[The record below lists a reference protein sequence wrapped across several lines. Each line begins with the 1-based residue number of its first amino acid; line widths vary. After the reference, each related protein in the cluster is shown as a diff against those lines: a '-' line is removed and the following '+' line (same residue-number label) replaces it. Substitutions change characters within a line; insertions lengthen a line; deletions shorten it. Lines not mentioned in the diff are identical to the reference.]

1 MRKLFVGVSLMLL
14 FLFTFNSKAQEPF
27 NKTKLDNFLHQ
38 LEINNKALCGV
49 VIKKNGKAE
58 YENYTGFASVEN
70 KIKNNNRTKF
80 RIGSIAKMFTAAII
94 FQLIEEGKLTPDT
107 KLSEFYPQIPNSSE
121 ITIDEMLRHRS
132 GIHDFTNDKEYPQY
146 MTTKKSKEEM
156 LNIIAKSKPDF
167 EPNAKTAYSNSNY
180 VLLGYIIEKITNS
193 TYQKELETRITSKL
207 NLSNTY
213 YGNKTDIKKNEAF
226 SYRFENGKWQRQPE
240 TDMSIPHGAGAIV
253 STPYELTV
261 FINALFNGKIVSE
274 KSLIQMKEIKNGIG
288 RGLFRFPFGNKIA
301 YGHSGGIDGFV
312 SNLAYFPEEKV
323 AIAVTA
329 NGVNYNF
336 NDILIGILSVY
347 FNAPYEIPDFTEKAI
362 NLSEEELKKYEG
374 EFSSKLLPL
383 KITLKVNNGQLFGQ
397 ATGQSAFPL
406 TPFSKTKFK
415 FEPAGIVIE
424 FAKDKDGKILYNSFI
439 LNQGG
444 RKFPYER

>member
-1 MRKLFVGVSLMLL
+1 MRIVIAVVSLMLL
-14 FLFTFNSKAQEPF
+14 FLFTFNSKAQETF

-38 LEINNKALCGV
+38 LEINNKAMLGV
-49 VIKKNGKAE
+49 VITKNGKTE

-70 KIKNNNRTKF
+70 KIKNNNQTKF
-80 RIGSIAKMFTAAII
+80 RIGSITKMFTAAMI
-94 FQLIEEGKLTPDT
+94 FQLIDEGKLTPAT
-107 KLSEFYPQIPNSSE
+107 KLSEFYPQIPNSSK

-132 GIHDFTNDKEYPQY
+132 GIHDFTNDKDYSQY
-146 MTTKKSKEEM
+146 MTTPKSKEEM

-167 EPNAKTAYSNSNY
+167 EPGEKSVYSNSNY

-193 TYQKELETRITSKL
+193 TYQKELAKRITSKL

-213 YGNKTDIKKNEAF
+213 YGKKTDINKNEAF
-226 SYRFENGKWQRQPE
+226 SYRFEDEKWQRQSE

-253 STPYELTV
+253 STPRDLTK
-261 FINALFNGKIVSE
+261 FINALFNNKIISAQ
-274 KSLIQMKEIKNGIG
+274 SLNQMEEIKNGVG
-288 RGLFRFPFGNKIA
+288 SGLFRFPFGKKIA
-301 YGHSGGIDGFV
+301 YGHNGGIDGFV
-312 SNLAYFPEEKV
+312 STLAYFPEEKV

-329 NGVNYNF
+329 NGMNYSF
-336 NDILIGILSVY
+336 NNILIGILSIY
-347 FNAPYEIPDFTEKAI
+347 FNVPFDTPDLSEKAI
-362 NLSEEELKKYEG
+362 HLSEKELKKYEG

-383 KITLKVNNGQLFGQ
+383 KITLKVKDGQLYGQ

-424 FAKDKDGKILYNSFI
+424 FAKDDSGKILYNSFI
-439 LNQGG
+439 LNQAG